1 MTPNAQLDTLI
12 GALCS
17 DRSLREAVLASA
29 TREAALEHIARYASQ
44 NGVSLEPGV
53 VGGPIW
59 DLIQNPDTK
68 VFFSPL
74 DCLRLFCRVWP
85 CR

>member
-17 DRSLREAVLASA
+17 DRSFREDILASS
-29 TREAALEHIARYASQ
+29 TREVALERIAIYARD

-53 VGGPIW
+53 VGKPTW

-74 DCLRLFCRVWP
+74 DCPRLFCRVWP